1 MMNMAGK
8 QTTCHACGEGDDP
21 TTVQVQHS
29 IHDRIGTREYE
40 LLIWLSLLRFAVEDV
55 PRWVWE
61 WVAGTREKEMRIGDG
76 GHVHLLPVYS
86 VCILIA
92 PVRVGG

>member
-1 MMNMAGK
+1 MNFDLVVFASLRRGRR
-8 QTTCHACGEGDDP
+8 ASLGVGVGRGDE
-21 TTVQVQHS
+21 
-29 IHDRIGTREYE
+29 RE
-40 LLIWLSLLRFAVEDV
+40 R
-55 PRWVWE
+55 
-61 WVAGTREKEMRIGDG
+61 EMRIVDG